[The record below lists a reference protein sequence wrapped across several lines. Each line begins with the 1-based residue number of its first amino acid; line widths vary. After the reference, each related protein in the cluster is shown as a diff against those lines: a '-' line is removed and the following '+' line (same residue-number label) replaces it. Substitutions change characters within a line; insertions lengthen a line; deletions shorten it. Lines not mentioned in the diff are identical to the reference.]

1 MIREAQ
7 NFIAMTK
14 LVMHDNIVY
23 IYKLYERLKK
33 VTQFNEILVY
43 QIIREMTQLQSK
55 IIWMQIWCNQWF
67 GLLLIA

>member
-55 IIWMQIWCNQWF
+55 II
-67 GLLLIA
+67 